1 MERPLDGL
9 LPEQHY
15 LEPGCSVALS
25 CGLLEEVLRH
35 HPPVVRCRMLKK
47 GALIFK
53 QIDVPDDVADLAA

>member
-1 MERPLDGL
+1 MVF
-9 LPEQHY
+9 LPKQHY

-25 CGLLEEVLRH
+25 FGLLEEVLRH

-53 QIDVPDDVADLAA
+53 QNDVPDDVADLAA